1 MIDFKIDENWDF
13 EEIVENA
20 KMLKEKYNIFLT
32 SFYFFEIKER
42 NNYIK
47 NVKNKIYNLNI
58 IYWKRD
64 KIWNFLNG
72 DMEYD
77 DLVKLKNL

>member
-1 MIDFKIDENWDF
+1 MEDLFNITFKEFVNNCRVLKTQYDELFTPFFMAKTIRCWKVMI
-13 EEIVENA
+13 
-20 KMLKEKYNIFLT
+20 Y
-32 SFYFFEIKER
+32 S
-42 NNYIK
+42 
-47 NVKNKIYNLNI
+47 LNMPE
-58 IYWKRD
+58 WKKD